1 MIVKDQPSSLH
12 LFFAMQGSIIPS
24 IFTKVMLIAAF
35 SLAVLLTD
43 TFLVELPRISIT
55 AMGVFGIAMSLFLG
69 FRNNAAYDRWWDG
82 RCLWGSMIAESRNL
96 ARHSQIFISD
106 PAKRSVILS
115 SAMASFHLLRGQL
128 RNTDTTQETAEW
140 VGPDAAAA
148 LARHSQPH
156 DAALSAITECIGQL
170 AQDRKISDI
179 GRLAISKT
187 LANIT
192 QAQAGCERISNT
204 PLPYVYSLL
213 IRRTTHLYCWLLPF
227 ALLDSTGGFA
237 PVLAAFVAYVFFGL
251 QAVTN
256 ELERPFTNIE
266 NGLPLDAMCRTI
278 EITLAEALGRDVPP
292 PLTPVNFV
300 IT

>member
-24 IFTKVMLIAAF
+24 IFTKVLLITAV

-43 TFLVELPRISIT
+43 KFLIELPRISIT

-69 FRNNAAYDRWWDG
+69 FRNNAAYDRWWEG
-82 RCLWGSMIAESRNL
+82 RSLWGIMIAESRNL
-96 ARHSQIFISD
+96 ARNTEIFISD
-106 PAKRSVILS
+106 PAKRCIILS
-115 SAMASFHLLRGQL
+115 SAMASFHLHRGQL
-128 RNTDTTQETAEW
+128 RNTDTRQDAAKW
-140 VGPDAAAA
+140 VGQDAADA

-156 DAALSAITECIGQL
+156 DAALSTIAECIGQL
-170 AQDRKISDI
+170 AQDRKISDV
-179 GRLAISKT
+179 GRMAMSKT
-187 LANIT
+187 LASIT

-213 IRRTTHLYCWLLPF
+213 VRRTTHLYCWLLPF
-227 ALLDSTGGFA
+227 ALLESTGGFA

-256 ELERPFTNIE
+256 ELELPFTHIE

-278 EITLAEALGRDVPP
+278 EITMAEALDRDVPP
-292 PLTPVNFV
+292 PLRPVNFV
-300 IT
+300 MT